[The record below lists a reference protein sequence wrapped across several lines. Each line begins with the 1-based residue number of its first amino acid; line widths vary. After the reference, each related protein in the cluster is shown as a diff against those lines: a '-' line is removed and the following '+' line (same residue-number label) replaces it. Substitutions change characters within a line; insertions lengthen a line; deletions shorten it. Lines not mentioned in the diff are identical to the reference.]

1 MIAKSSGLDL
11 TPDARILYSSDS
23 VVDILGHTPDEVANR
38 SAWQFFHPG
47 EVPLAKEVHGR
58 GLKLDKAAALAYC
71 HIKNRYGQWVCC
83 ECCFTVVYDV
93 MVCCT
98 SIYRKGMKSQS
109 MKFRIHSTLEQE
121 VTNLVSERAQEAPV
135 IRRLFSSS
143 PNDPRYH
150 MLAHLSEKFNQ
161 GPQAQ
166 SHEPRA
172 AMFLNRFTRTLTI
185 MYATSGLSEIIGI
198 SGDDMKGRSFY
209 YCIAENCLQD
219 AVHCLENAKGN
230 DSIAY
235 LRFWFR
241 DPRQDDQPN
250 SPSDV
255 DSDEEMTNLSTTDE
269 ETDGGITG
277 DEGGYFGQSASTS
290 SIRSQPH
297 SSSTEMDVDSAGR
310 NGNLKPSN
318 GVHSFPQN
326 GSRSSS
332 DNSTNP
338 ADTHEA
344 IFGEPTTAQSSV
356 SSQNGSPER
365 REPIEL
371 EAVVSCTSDGL
382 VVCLRRARP
391 VIPHPLHR
399 PGQPTYTNGLFAAP
413 WAAEP
418 IIPGLQTQQPFNN
431 PFAQQH
437 APELPPLQRVP
448 QQQQTQYQ
456 NAHANMP
463 ATLKMGGPSSQDF
476 MSSIRDTAIFA
487 WALTGIN
494 GSLAEFG
501 RGKPRG
507 EAQPPDGFSI
517 WNPDRSGHGQERRN
531 GAAPNGYSFENTYG
545 NAYH

>member
-1 MIAKSSGLDL
+1 MDTTFITIHDL

-38 SAWQFFHPG
+38 SAWQFFHPE
-47 EVPLAKEVHGR
+47 EVPIAKEVHGR

-71 HIKNRYGQWVCC
+71 HIKNRNGQWVCC

-98 SIYRKGMKSQS
+98 SVYRKGMKSQ
-109 MKFRIHSTLEQE
+109 K
-121 VTNLVSERAQEAPV
+121 RAQEAPV

-150 MLAHLSEKFNQ
+150 MLAHLSAKFSQ

-172 AMFLNRFTRTLTI
+172 ALFLNRFTRTLTI

-235 LRFWFR
+235 MRFWFR
-241 DPRQDDQPN
+241 DPRQDDQAD
-250 SPSDV
+250 SSTDV
-255 DSDEEMTNLSTTDE
+255 DSDEEMTNISSTDE
-269 ETDGGITG
+269 ETDAGAN
-277 DEGGYFGQSASTS
+277 GYEDGYSRPDHSISSART
-290 SIRSQPH
+290 QPT
-297 SSSTEMDVDSAGR
+297 SSSTDMEVDGGGRR
-310 NGNLKPSN
+310 NGNL
-318 GVHSFPQN
+318 HSSSRVPALAQN

-344 IFGEPTTAQSSV
+344 IFGEPVTAQSSA

-413 WAAEP
+413 WAADP

-431 PFAQQH
+431 PFAQQN
-437 APELPPLQRVP
+437 APELPPQQISL
-448 QQQQTQYQ
+448 QQQGQYQ
-456 NAHANMP
+456 SAHANAP
-463 ATLKMGGPSSQDF
+463 AILKVGGPSPQDF
-476 MSSIRDTAIFA
+476 MASIRDTAIFA

-494 GSLAEFG
+494 GSLAEYG
-501 RGKPRG
+501 RGKPQG
-507 EAQPPDGFSI
+507 ESQPPDGFPI
-517 WNPDRSGHGQERRN
+517 WHPDRSGHGDERRN
-531 GAAPNGYSFENTYG
+531 GAAPNGYTFENTYG
-545 NAYH
+545 NAYR

>member
-1 MIAKSSGLDL
+1 MDTTFISIHDL

-23 VVDILGHTPDEVANR
+23 VVDILGHTPDEVVNR
-38 SAWQFFHPG
+38 SAWQFFHPE
-47 EVPLAKEVHGR
+47 EVPIAKEVHGR

-71 HIKNRYGQWVCC
+71 HIKNRNGEWVCC

-109 MKFRIHSTLEQE
+109 TYSLVRSAAEERI
-121 VTNLVSERAQEAPV
+121 VDIDAERAQEAPV

-150 MLAHLSEKFNQ
+150 MLAHLSAKFSQ

-166 SHEPRA
+166 THEPRA
-172 AMFLNRFTRTLTI
+172 ALFLNRFTRTLTI

-235 LRFWFR
+235 MRFWFR
-241 DPRQDDQPN
+241 DPRQDDQPD
-250 SPSDV
+250 SPTDI
-255 DSDEEMTNLSTTDE
+255 DSDEEMTNVSTTDE
-269 ETDGGITG
+269 ETEGHGIDDDG
-277 DEGGYFGQSASTS
+277 SAHTHPSLS
-290 SIRSQPH
+290 SVRTQAI
-297 SSSTEMDVDSAGR
+297 SSSTDMEIDSSGH
-310 NGNLKPSN
+310 NGDHNPSN
-318 GVHSFPQN
+318 GSASLPQT

-344 IFGEPTTAQSSV
+344 IFGEPIRAQSSA
-356 SSQNGSPER
+356 SSQNGSPEQ

-418 IIPGLQTQQPFNN
+418 IIPGLQIQQPFNN

-437 APELPPLQRVP
+437 APDIRVPHQIP
-448 QQQQTQYQ
+448 QQQQAQYQ
-456 NAHANMP
+456 NAYANAP
-463 ATLKMGGPSSQDF
+463 TSLKMGGPSPQDF

-501 RGKPRG
+501 RGKPQG
-507 EAQPPDGFSI
+507 EAQPPDGFPI
-517 WNPDRSGHGQERRN
+517 WHPDRSGHGEERRN
-531 GAAPNGYSFENTYG
+531 GAAPNGHSFENTYA
-545 NAYH
+545 NAYR

>member
-1 MIAKSSGLDL
+1 MHPMFVLQSENKDAYLIA
-11 TPDARILYSSDS
+11 
-23 VVDILGHTPDEVANR
+23 
-38 SAWQFFHPG
+38 
-47 EVPLAKEVHGR
+47 
-58 GLKLDKAAALAYC
+58 
-71 HIKNRYGQWVCC
+71 
-83 ECCFTVVYDV
+83 
-93 MVCCT
+93 
-98 SIYRKGMKSQS
+98 
-109 MKFRIHSTLEQE
+109 
-121 VTNLVSERAQEAPV
+121 ERAQEAPV

-150 MLAHLSEKFNQ
+150 MLAHLSAKFSQ

-166 SHEPRA
+166 THEPRA
-172 AMFLNRFTRTLTI
+172 ALFLNRFTRTLTI

-235 LRFWFR
+235 MRFWFR
-241 DPRQDDQPN
+241 DPRQDDQPD
-250 SPSDV
+250 SPTDL
-255 DSDEEMTNLSTTDE
+255 DSDEEMTTVSTTDE
-269 ETDGGITG
+269 EIDGNGIDDDGYSRTDHSLA
-277 DEGGYFGQSASTS
+277 SARTNSNAVSTDM
-290 SIRSQPH
+290 
-297 SSSTEMDVDSAGR
+297 EVDSGGR
-310 NGNLKPSN
+310 NGRPHPSN
-318 GVHSFPQN
+318 GFNSNGQS

-344 IFGEPTTAQSSV
+344 IFGEPVRAQSSA

-418 IIPGLQTQQPFNN
+418 IIPGLRIQQPFEN
-431 PFAQQH
+431 PFAQTH
-437 APELPPLQRVP
+437 APEVRMPHQIPQP
-448 QQQQTQYQ
+448 QQIQYH
-456 NAHANMP
+456 NAHVNAP
-463 ATLKMGGPSSQDF
+463 TSLKMGGPSPQDF

-501 RGKPRG
+501 RGKPQG
-507 EAQPPDGFSI
+507 ESQPPDGFPI
-517 WNPDRSGHGQERRN
+517 WHPDRSGQGEERRN
-531 GAAPNGYSFENTYG
+531 GAAPNGYTFENTYG
-545 NAYH
+545 NAYR